1 MPTIDQIRAARALL
15 NWSQT
20 DLADRAGLSQTGIA
34 RIESGV
40 NMPNSSTLDKIA
52 AAFDD
57 AGIEFIAD
65 RGVEK
70 RSGDVKKYVGS
81 DGFRHFM
88 DDVYHVAATEGG
100 EICLYNAK
108 PSNWIKWLGVDWNK
122 AHSERMSKLVGKINF
137 KITCQ
142 NKTYDFIGSK
152 HAEYRWVPD
161 ELWDERAFYAY
172 GDKIGFLD
180 FEENSVEIFVLRQK
194 QFAESFR
201 TLFNVAWNYAT
212 IIPDTKNYKPGD
224 E

>member
-70 RSGDVKKYVGS
+70 RRS
-81 DGFRHFM
+81 DIHIFKGRQGFIDFSW
-88 DDVYHVAATEGG
+88 DVYNTVRVQGG
-100 EICLYNAK
+100 EIVVNNVDERKFAQWKGEENKKYHEAMR
-108 PSNWIKWLGVDWNK
+108 SLGNI
-122 AHSERMSKLVGKINF
+122 HF
-137 KITCQ
+137 KILIQ
-142 NKTYDFIGSK
+142 EGDDFFLASGY
-152 HAEYRWVPD
+152 AAYRWTPK
-161 ELWDERAFYAY
+161 EKFGSIPFYVY
-172 GDKIGFLD
+172 GDKVAIII
-180 FEENSVEIFVLRQK
+180 FEPDDVVIFVIDSEQLSNYFRL
-194 QFAESFR
+194 QFKEFWEISIEPKMKGGA
-201 TLFNVAWNYAT
+201 NA
-212 IIPDTKNYKPGD
+212 
-224 E
+224 